1 MAKHGIQ
8 TEFEAWSVF
17 VIVHNHEVSPDCS
30 RSVTHTDFAPLQS
43 RDYKFAEEFGRTI
56 GAFKSQSKDE
66 CRTAAEDNLEKFV
79 AAMYVVTAR
88 EMETALAEC
97 RTIKTVGGRDVPVR
111 PMEPEHMPLIS
122 FPWLFPNELGKI
134 ATGGATTR
142 QLDVQ
147 QNIPTRPKKHP
158 GSSTLAEVDTEIGIV
173 ETEAGITRYGELLDL
188 DFSL

>member
-17 VIVHNHEVSPDCS
+17 VIVHNHEVSSDCT
-30 RSVTHTDFAPLQS
+30 RLMKHTDLAPLQS

-56 GAFKSQSKDE
+56 GAFKSQYRDE
-66 CRTAAEDNLEKFV
+66 CRAGAEDNLEKFV
-79 AAMYVVTAR
+79 AAMYMVTAK
-88 EMETALAEC
+88 EMETALVEC
-97 RTIKTVGGRDVPVR
+97 RTTKTVGGRDVPVR

-147 QNIPTRPKKHP
+147 QNVATRPKKHP
-158 GSSTLAEVDTEIGIV
+158 VSSTLAEVDTEIGVV